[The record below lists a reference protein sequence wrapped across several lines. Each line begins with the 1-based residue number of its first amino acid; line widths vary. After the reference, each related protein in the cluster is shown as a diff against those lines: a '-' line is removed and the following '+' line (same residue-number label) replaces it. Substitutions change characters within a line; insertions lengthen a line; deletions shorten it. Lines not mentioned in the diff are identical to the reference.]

1 MKVVQINSVC
11 GVGSTGRIAVDIS
24 KKLNDEG
31 VENYIFYCTGHSD
44 YENGIK
50 FGGTLN
56 VRTHQLGTRLLGKH
70 GF

>member
-31 VENYIFYCTGHSD
+31 IENLIFYGVGDSD
-44 YENGIK
+44 YKHGIK
-50 FGGTLN
+50 FGGKRN
-56 VRTHQLGTRLLGKH
+56 VRTHQLGTRL
-70 GF
+70 

>member
-31 VENYIFYCTGHSD
+31 IEN
-44 YENGIK
+44 
-50 FGGTLN
+50 
-56 VRTHQLGTRLLGKH
+56 
-70 GF
+70 